1 MVSLVPDEQEGEE
14 SPRKEEL
21 KFTRSYGNGCW
32 AGGGQQMSLALC
44 R

>member
-21 KFTRSYGNGCW
+21 ISDN
-32 AGGGQQMSLALC
+32 QHQSS
-44 R
+44 